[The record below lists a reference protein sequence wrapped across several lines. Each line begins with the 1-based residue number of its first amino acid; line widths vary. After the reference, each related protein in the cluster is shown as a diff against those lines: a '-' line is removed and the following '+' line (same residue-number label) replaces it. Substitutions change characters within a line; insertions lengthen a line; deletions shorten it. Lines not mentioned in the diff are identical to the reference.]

1 MKLSVSRSVSTE
13 SVGTDAIIN
22 ASVIIDPTNLP
33 PKMVKTVIHLMN
45 QAGTASRP
53 VRLSFD
59 QDRLRDFLGAFER
72 FRVGGWDDII
82 FLRGR
87 PRRGGTAGMGSSSL

>member
-1 MKLSVSRSVSTE
+1 MSYEYKTE

-33 PKMVKTVIHLMN
+33 PKMGKTVIHLMN

-53 VRLSFD
+53 FRLSFD
-59 QDRLRDFLGAFER
+59 QDRLRDFLGASAR
-72 FRVGGWDDII
+72 SSC
-82 FLRGR
+82 
-87 PRRGGTAGMGSSSL
+87 RRL